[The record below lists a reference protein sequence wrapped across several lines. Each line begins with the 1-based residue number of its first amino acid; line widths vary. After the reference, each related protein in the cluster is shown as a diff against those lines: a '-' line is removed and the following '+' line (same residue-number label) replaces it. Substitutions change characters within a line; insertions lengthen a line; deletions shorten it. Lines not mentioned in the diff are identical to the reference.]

1 METRSTH
8 EVPDFAK
15 LVQPEEQELPAGA
28 TDSDK
33 DKHDRLLQLLN
44 KTPHASWIKT
54 HDTLKAKVNGKMVP
68 HQYLPIDKIKWV
80 LTRLFGLYW
89 KDEIISVST
98 AFNSPIV
105 TVRLHYCIP
114 GTSIWLSKDGIGAV
128 GVQTNAGAAAGSLSE
143 IKGDG
148 VMKAA
153 PAAASYALSN
163 AAEKLGKIFG
173 ASLNKADYLDFAGTA
188 YDQVANGTPPA
199 PPEPPPAT
207 YYPPPPIPVQ
217 QPAYQQPAPYGPP
230 IQQAQPPVWNPQ
242 PAQQYPQ
249 QQAQFSNPN
258 NMDL

>member
-15 LVQPEEQELPAGA
+15 LVQPEEQDLPVGLS
-28 TDSDK
+28 DSDK

-44 KTPHASWIKT
+44 KKAHGSWIKS
-54 HDTLKAKVNGKMVP
+54 HETLNVKVNGKSQKL
-68 HQYLPIDKIKWV
+68 QYMPIDKVKYV

-89 KDEIISVST
+89 KDEIVSIT
-98 AFNSPIV
+98 VGFNSIIV
-105 TVRLHYCIP
+105 QVRLHYCIP
-114 GTSIWLSKDGIGAV
+114 GTNIWLNKDGIGAV

-143 IKGDG
+143 IKADG

-173 ASLNKADYLDFAGTA
+173 ADLNKNDYLDFTGTV
-188 YDQVANGTPPA
+188 YDQVATGAPPPPA
-199 PPEPPPAT
+199 EPPPAP
-207 YYPPPPIPVQ
+207 YYPPPPVPVQ

-230 IQQAQPPVWNPQ
+230 PTQQPPVWNPQ